1 MINVRHVP
9 IPPVSESSM
18 YAAHLWTGQCQA
30 CQLTALWLLEKFPQ
44 PLALLKADC
53 LLTNFSRHWQENL
66 WICINLFFPF
76 PVLRSKKSLEG
87 ASVLSHFE
95 NMSRT
100 SPPAQLFSLFF
111 HFTSHKASMS
121 CGLHQILGLHCFKRC
136 SLWHCGT
143 LWLYSTLDYSTVYI
157 WQPNR
162 NTLEPIEYWIH
173 PTDNKAIKTVRRNVC
188 RELRLFR
195 KNEFLYDS
203 CPCW

>member
-111 HFTSHKASMS
+111 FTSHLIKPKCPVASTKS
-121 CGLHQILGLHCFKRC
+121 WGYTALRDVHCDTVALCGFTVHLIIVLYISDNPTGILLN
-136 SLWHCGT
+136 L
-143 LWLYSTLDYSTVYI
+143 L
-157 WQPNR
+157 N
-162 NTLEPIEYWIH
+162 IEYTPLI
-173 PTDNKAIKTVRRNVC
+173 IK
-188 RELRLFR
+188 L
-195 KNEFLYDS
+195 
-203 CPCW
+203 